1 MANENS
7 PMEPN
12 DELLQDL
19 EISDD
24 DLAVDASSK
33 MYTTMCGTFRD
44 AKIQFRE
51 TEIDRLYTRP
61 IAGLNIEFKEVDSTR
76 PLAAINAEIEE
87 SKKRSQ

>member
-1 MANENS
+1 VANENS

-24 DLAVDASSK
+24 DLAVDASSER
-33 MYTTMCGTFRD
+33 YTTMCGTFRD
-44 AKIQFRE
+44 VTIQFKE

-61 IAGLNIEFKEVDSTR
+61 IAAVSAEFKEVESTR
-76 PLAAINAEIEE
+76 PLSAINAEIEE
-87 SKKRSQ
+87 SKKKSE